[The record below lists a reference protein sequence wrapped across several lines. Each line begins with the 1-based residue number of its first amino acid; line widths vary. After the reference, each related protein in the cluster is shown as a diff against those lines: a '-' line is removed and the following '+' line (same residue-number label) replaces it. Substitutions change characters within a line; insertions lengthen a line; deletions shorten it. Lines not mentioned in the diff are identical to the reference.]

1 MQLSRLSTPGAQ
13 EAQQP
18 INPKTQLGKDDFLRL
33 LTVQLR
39 FQDPLDPMDNTQ
51 FISQMA
57 QFSSL
62 EQLQNVNKNLEGET
76 SGEAQLSAAFRNNMA
91 AALVGRQ
98 VEVAAREAVYDGDD
112 DTRLSY
118 QLAPGTSRAHL
129 QILDARARLVR
140 DFELP
145 GYPARGEVRW
155 NGESQAG
162 DEVPPGA
169 YRVALLAEDAL
180 GQPLAGGEVLEGVR
194 VEAVRYAGQEPRLWA
209 GDREFSLEDL
219 RAITENKD

>member
-1 MQLSRLSTPGAQ
+1 MQISKLSAASPQ
-13 EAQQP
+13 DPQQP

-62 EQLQNVNKNLEGET
+62 EQLQNVNKNLEGDPADQ
-76 SGEAQLSAAFRNNMA
+76 AQLGAALRSSMA
-91 AALVGRQ
+91 ASLVGRQ
-98 VEVAAREAVYDGDD
+98 VEVAARQAVYDGDRD
-112 DTRLSY
+112 ARLSY
-118 QLAPGTSRAHL
+118 RLAPGTGEAHL
-129 QILDARARLVR
+129 QILDALGRLVR

-145 GYPARGEVRW
+145 AHPARGQVEW
-155 NGESQAG
+155 NGKSQAG
-162 DEVPPGA
+162 ARVPPGA
-169 YRVALLAEDAL
+169 YRVALLAADGA
-180 GQPLAGGEVLEGVR
+180 GRPLEGGEVLESLK

-209 GDREFSLEDL
+209 GEREFSLEDL
-219 RAITENKD
+219 RGITEDGD